1 MSDEVI
7 LIIGRAYKCKVD
19 LALPS
24 PIYAQYLKEVLSVD
38 GELGNKITKSFS
50 IVSVSEVEGHS
61 LQDADSGEEM
71 RILRV

>member
-7 LIIGRAYKCKVD
+7 IDRAYKCKVD

-24 PIYAQYLKEVLSVD
+24 PIYAQYLKDVLSVD

-50 IVSVSEVEGHS
+50 IVSVSEMEGHS
-61 LQDADSGEEM
+61 LQDAERGEEM
-71 RILRV
+71 RILRM